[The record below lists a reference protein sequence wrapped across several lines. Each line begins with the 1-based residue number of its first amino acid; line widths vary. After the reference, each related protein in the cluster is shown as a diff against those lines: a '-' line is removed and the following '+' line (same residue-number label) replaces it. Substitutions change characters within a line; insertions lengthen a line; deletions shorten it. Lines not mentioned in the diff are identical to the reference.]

1 MTSNHHQQ
9 LIEKA
14 SRQAKS
20 LQLDEIHS
28 NLLVK
33 LALLLFD
40 FNDFFYSIAIATAWR
55 KFDVNGDE
63 TVINHI

>member
-20 LQLDEIHS
+20 LQLDEIQS

-40 FNDFFYSIAIATAWR
+40 FNDFFLFYSYCNCLEKI
-55 KFDVNGDE
+55 
-63 TVINHI
+63 